1 MSFRVCWERVSV
13 ALTAFL
19 LLVPTS
25 FPACNPHDRMRDFA
39 ADLSVEIINRSV
51 DLKRYCRINNE
62 TTGGASWIPLAC
74 RYRVFVSGN
83 VFRRLALA

>member
-13 ALTAFL
+13 ALTAFFFF
-19 LLVPTS
+19 VPTS
-25 FPACNPHDRMRDFA
+25 FPACNPHAWVRDFA
-39 ADLSVEIINRSV
+39 ADLSVKVFNRSI

-62 TTGGASWIPLAC
+62 TTGGASWTPLAC
-74 RYRVFVSGN
+74 GYLVFVSGN